1 MEVTS
6 PAVGRDAAR
15 LLKRR
20 TLSDAD
26 LPAVKR
32 VAASALTQ
40 RAVVVKTRPALAAYL
55 RAGSLIMKAP
65 IPDALKRRLIAE
77 LEKIVAPIS
86 PAKP

>member
-20 TLSDAD
+20 TLTDAD

-40 RAVVVKTRPALAAYL
+40 RAVAIKTRPALAAYL
-55 RAGSLIMKAP
+55 RAGNMISRAQIS
-65 IPDALKRRLIAE
+65 DSLKRKLLAE
-77 LEKIVAPIS
+77 LERIVAPIA
-86 PAKP
+86 PPKP